1 MFAEAHAVAK
11 EEGFRIACTGRRF
24 QGVVELVVAQ
34 IGEKGIGKA
43 ARVAA
48 IFLKQPPRQPFRL
61 RHRIIA
67 WQLQGVFAVARRQ
80 GVFHAVTERRRH
92 LEAVGRDPARRYRHL
107 HLPGMTGARFRRQI
121 ERQIQHRQ
129 PAQGFL
135 HRRQFIAHHAV
146 FPITEPRRAF
156 MHLARTLMPLNTV
169 KKPQHRPAPVEL
181 IQIRARVAEEADAEG
196 DLVRLRQRRQI
207 AHMHFF
213 RQARLCAAL
222 LRHAPQRL
230 HAREKEKHCGG
241 ERQGDGKHPHH
252 ITPAGELHPRPPQ
265 LLEAQQPAQADHQ
278 RKEQIEKH
286 RNRLRIHQKRQHQ
299 QHLQQKQHMH
309 IAAVARFQQ
318 LAHAHRHQHCYKRHR
333 HPHRM

>member
-1 MFAEAHAVAK
+1 
-11 EEGFRIACTGRRF
+11 
-24 QGVVELVVAQ
+24 
-34 IGEKGIGKA
+34 
-43 ARVAA
+43 
-48 IFLKQPPRQPFRL
+48 
-61 RHRIIA
+61 
-67 WQLQGVFAVARRQ
+67 
-80 GVFHAVTERRRH
+80 
-92 LEAVGRDPARRYRHL
+92 
-107 HLPGMTGARFRRQI
+107 
-121 ERQIQHRQ
+121 
-129 PAQGFL
+129 
-135 HRRQFIAHHAV
+135 
-146 FPITEPRRAF
+146 

-318 LAHAHRHQHCYKRHR
+318 LAHAHRHQHRHKRHR
-333 HPHRM
+333 HPHRIQARIHQSTAGKHQHQRRAEGKTLAFHRKRDKLQHHPGGEQHPQFRRQKEKQRQGDKQKRRGHPPPLARIQAVMKILGTHPADHAPPPNSAKARKQASRCSRP